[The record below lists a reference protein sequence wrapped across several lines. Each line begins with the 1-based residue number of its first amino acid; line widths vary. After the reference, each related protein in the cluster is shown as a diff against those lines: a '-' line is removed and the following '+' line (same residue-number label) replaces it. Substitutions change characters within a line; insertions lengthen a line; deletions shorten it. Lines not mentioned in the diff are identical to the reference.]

1 MNKNTF
7 IVGFM
12 LFAIFFGA
20 GNLIF
25 PPKLGFESG
34 LGFWPAILGF
44 VTTGVGL
51 PLLGILV
58 ATRYEGG
65 YKKALEDIH
74 PWISILLLGAIY
86 LTIGPFFAIPRTAAT
101 AFDMA
106 VIPFIGGADTVA
118 LFLFTLVYFGI
129 TLWVSLNPTKM
140 VDRIGA
146 ILTPVLLIAII
157 ALVVRMATIL
167 MGGEYI
173 NTSTGMNNP
182 LVTGFIE
189 GYQTMDVLA
198 SFAFSVVVMNAIRA
212 KSDKNSSFIKQAT
225 LASIVAAMALAFIYI
240 AIGWIG
246 NNMPLSTQTLAE
258 VSEKGQN
265 LGVFILNESTTQS
278 FGALGRSLLGLIV
291 TLACL
296 TTAIGLVVATSSY
309 FNSIFPRI
317 SYRNYAI
324 LFTLIGFGLANQ
336 GLNAVISKSVP
347 VLLVL
352 YPISMTAMLLLLV
365 NLVMPLPK
373 LAKGLS
379 IVLVAII
386 SILSVMGSPLIDNLP
401 LKAYSMEWLPFAIL
415 GCVIGLIIAKVRA
428 NQPLNKAV

>member
-7 IVGFM
+7 VVGFM

-25 PPKLGFESG
+25 PPKLGFDSG
-34 LGFWPAILGF
+34 IAFWPAIIGF
-44 VTTGVGL
+44 VVTGVGL

-58 ATRYEGG
+58 ATHYKGG

-74 PWISILLLGAIY
+74 PWISLLLLGAIY

-106 VIPFIGGADTVA
+106 VIPFIGETDPIS
-118 LFLFTLVYFGI
+118 LFVFTLAYFGI

-146 ILTPVLLIAII
+146 ILTPVLLVSII
-157 ALVVRMATIL
+157 ALVLRMTSIL
-167 MGGEYI
+167 IGNEVVHTTTAMK
-173 NTSTGMNNP
+173 TP
-182 LVTGFIE
+182 LVDGFLE
-189 GYQTMDVLA
+189 GYQTMDALA
-198 SFAFSVVVMNAIRA
+198 AFAFSVVVMNAIKA
-212 KSDKNSSFIKQAT
+212 KSKKGANLTTQAT
-225 LASIVAAMALAFIYI
+225 MASIIAAVALGIIYI
-240 AIGWIG
+240 SIGWIG
-246 NNMPLSTQTLAE
+246 NKMPLSPETITE
-258 VSEKGQN
+258 VAAKGQN
-265 LGVFILNESTTQS
+265 LGVFILNTAATES
-278 FGALGRSLLGLIV
+278 FGLLGRSLLGLIV

-296 TTAIGLVVATSSY
+296 TTSIGLVVATSSY
-309 FNSIFPRI
+309 FHSVFEKV

-336 GLNAVISKSVP
+336 GLNAVISKSIP

-365 NLVMPLPK
+365 NLVVPLPK
-373 LAKGLS
+373 LAKGLP
-379 IVLVAII
+379 IVLVTVV
-386 SILSVMGSPLIDNLP
+386 SILSVMGVGIVEHLP
-401 LKAYSMEWLPFAIL
+401 LKAYSMEWLPFAIV
-415 GCVIGLIIAKVRA
+415 GAIVGFVGSKM
-428 NQPLNKAV
+428 QKE

>member
-7 IVGFM
+7 VVGFM

-34 LGFWPAILGF
+34 VGFWPAILGF

-74 PWISILLLGAIY
+74 PWISVLLLGAIY

-106 VIPFIGGADTVA
+106 VIPFIGSSDPVS
-118 LFLFTLVYFGI
+118 LFAFTFVYFAI

-146 ILTPVLLIAII
+146 ILTPVLLVAII
-157 ALVVRMATIL
+157 ALVVRMASIL
-167 MGGEYI
+167 ISGEYN
-173 NTSTGMNNP
+173 NTSAGMETP
-182 LVTGFIE
+182 LIVGFIE

-212 KSDKNSSFIKQAT
+212 KSDKNTSFIKQAT
-225 LASIVAAMALAFIYI
+225 VASVIAAIALAFIYI

-246 NNMPLSTQTLAE
+246 NNIPLSAE
-258 VSEKGQN
+258 TVADVASKGQN
-265 LGVFILNESTTQS
+265 LGVFILNDATTQS
-278 FGALGRSLLGLIV
+278 FGELGRSLLGLIV

-309 FNSIFPRI
+309 FNSIFPAI

-352 YPISMTAMLLLLV
+352 YPISMSAMLLLLV

-373 LAKGLS
+373 LAKGIPL
-379 IVLVAII
+379 VLVAIV
-386 SILSVMGSPLIDNLP
+386 SILSVMGAEIVAGLP
-401 LKAYSMEWLPFAIL
+401 FKAYSMEWLPVALF
-415 GCVIGLIIAKVRA
+415 GCFIGLIIVKAQTQMKV
-428 NQPLNKAV
+428 KAH

>member
-1 MNKNTF
+1 
-7 IVGFM
+7 
-12 LFAIFFGA
+12 
-20 GNLIF
+20 
-25 PPKLGFESG
+25 
-34 LGFWPAILGF
+34 
-44 VTTGVGL
+44 
-51 PLLGILV
+51 
-58 ATRYEGG
+58 
-65 YKKALEDIH
+65 
-74 PWISILLLGAIY
+74 
-86 LTIGPFFAIPRTAAT
+86 
-101 AFDMA
+101 
-106 VIPFIGGADTVA
+106 
-118 LFLFTLVYFGI
+118 
-129 TLWVSLNPTKM
+129 
-140 VDRIGA
+140 
-146 ILTPVLLIAII
+146 
-157 ALVVRMATIL
+157 
-167 MGGEYI
+167 
-173 NTSTGMNNP
+173 
-182 LVTGFIE
+182 
-189 GYQTMDVLA
+189 
-198 SFAFSVVVMNAIRA
+198 
-212 KSDKNSSFIKQAT
+212 
-225 LASIVAAMALAFIYI
+225 
-240 AIGWIG
+240 
-246 NNMPLSTQTLAE
+246 MPLSTETLAE